1 MLLAFEERASDSPLI
16 ERVWR
21 SWSTRAGAFLSIASP
36 HSEMVV
42 TRCRGEVFLTLRGP
56 ETKATVAQCPA
67 DGEWLAIRFTLGTFV
82 PHLLPGNLSDRRD
95 VTFPGA
101 TAHAFWL
108 RGSAWEYPSFSNAE
122 TFVARLARRGLIVRH
137 PIVDRMPD
145 DLSHRLSPRTVQR
158 HFLQA
163 TGLTHRAVRQIER
176 ARYATNL
183 LKQGVSILD
192 TVHEAGFFD
201 QAHLTRSL
209 KYLVGQTPGAI
220 VQAREQLSFLYNTT
234 PLG

>member
-1 MLLAFEERASDSPLI
+1 MLLAFEERASDSPFI

-21 SWSTRAGAFLSIASP
+21 SSSARSGAFLSIASP

-42 TRCRGEVFLTLRGP
+42 TRCRGRVFLTLRGP

-67 DGEWLAIRFTLGTFV
+67 DGEWLGIRFTLGTFV
-82 PHLLPGNLSDRRD
+82 PHLMPGNLIDRRD
-95 VTFPGA
+95 VTLPGA
-101 TAHAFWL
+101 TAHSFWL
-108 RGSAWEYPSFSNAE
+108 QGSAWDYPTFSNAE
-122 TFVARLARRGLIVRH
+122 TFVTRLARQGLIVRH
-137 PIVDRMPD
+137 AIVDRMLDRDPHT
-145 DLSHRLSPRTVQR
+145 LSLRTAQR
-158 HFLQA
+158 RFLQA

-201 QAHLTRSL
+201 QAHLTRSV

-220 VQAREQLSFLYNTT
+220 AQADMQLSFLYKTA